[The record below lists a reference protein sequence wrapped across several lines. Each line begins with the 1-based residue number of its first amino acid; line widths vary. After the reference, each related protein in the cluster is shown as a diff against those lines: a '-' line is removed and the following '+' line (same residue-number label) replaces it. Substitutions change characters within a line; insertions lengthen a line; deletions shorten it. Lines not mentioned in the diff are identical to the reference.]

1 MLQFDPAVGFTADE
15 IEDVRAAVAAEW
27 QAAFATS
34 TDVPLNT
41 NPESPAGQLVD
52 SQTAAIVEKD
62 TELLYLC
69 NQFDPARN
77 EGVFQDAIAR
87 IYFLTRKA
95 AIPSSAEISVTGR
108 PGTIIPIEAQIQS
121 AVDDTVW
128 QNSAAFAIGA
138 DGTAVGTFNCL
149 TDGAIDA
156 LPGTLTQIVTVV
168 AGWDTATNSAAAVP
182 GNQRENRGAFE
193 QRRYN
198 SVALNSRGTVN
209 AVYARLMQ
217 LDGVIAVCLRE
228 NKTSYPVVIDGITL
242 GPHSIYASVL
252 GGTNAAVANALYRT
266 VSAGC
271 DFNGNVSFSVT
282 DLNTGV
288 VETVKFDRPTA
299 LDCYVRLKVS
309 NLSQIG
315 ADLLAEIPQAVRANF
330 YGEDEHEVNGMT
342 LARLKMGD
350 TLYAPRFTVS
360 VQDLGVDS
368 LLDIDVSLD
377 GSTWSD
383 SVYIPID
390 REPVLPLSHV
400 IVV

>member
-27 QAAFATS
+27 QDAFATS

-121 AVDDTVW
+121 AADDTVW

-193 QRRYN
+193 QRRFN

-228 NKTSYPVVIDGITL
+228 NKTSYPVVIDGIIL

-252 GGTNAAVANALYRT
+252 GGTNGAVATALYRT

-282 DLNTGV
+282 DPNTGV

-315 ADLLAEIPQAVRANF
+315 ASLLAEIQQAVRANF

-360 VQDLGVDS
+360 VQGLGVDS

>member
-121 AVDDTVW
+121 AADDTVW
-128 QNSAAFAIGA
+128 QNSAAFAIGV

-168 AGWDTATNSAAAVP
+168 AGWDTATNPAAAIP

-282 DLNTGV
+282 DPNTGV
-288 VETVKFDRPTA
+288 VETVKFGRPTA

-315 ADLLAEIPQAVRANF
+315 ASLLVEIQQAVRANF

>member
-121 AVDDTVW
+121 AADDTVW

-198 SVALNSRGTVN
+198 SVL
-209 AVYARLMQ
+209 
-217 LDGVIAVCLRE
+217 ICFCFF
-228 NKTSYPVVIDGITL
+228 I
-242 GPHSIYASVL
+242 SV
-252 GGTNAAVANALYRT
+252 
-266 VSAGC
+266 
-271 DFNGNVSFSVT
+271 F
-282 DLNTGV
+282 
-288 VETVKFDRPTA
+288 
-299 LDCYVRLKVS
+299 
-309 NLSQIG
+309 
-315 ADLLAEIPQAVRANF
+315 
-330 YGEDEHEVNGMT
+330 
-342 LARLKMGD
+342 
-350 TLYAPRFTVS
+350 
-360 VQDLGVDS
+360 
-368 LLDIDVSLD
+368 
-377 GSTWSD
+377 
-383 SVYIPID
+383 
-390 REPVLPLSHV
+390 
-400 IVV
+400 

>member
-95 AIPSSAEISVTGR
+95 AIPSSAEISVTGL

-121 AVDDTVW
+121 TADDTVW
-128 QNSAAFAIGA
+128 QNSAAFAIGV
-138 DGTAVGTFNCL
+138 DGTATGTFYCL
-149 TDGAIDA
+149 TSGAIDA

-168 AGWDTATNSAAAVP
+168 AGWDTATNEHAATP
-182 GNQRENRGAFE
+182 GTLAENRGAFE

-198 SVALNSRGTVN
+198 SVALNSRGT
-209 AVYARLMQ
+209 AASVYARIMQ
-217 LDGVIAVCLRE
+217 LKNVIGCVVRE
-228 NKTSYPVVIDGITL
+228 NKTNVPKVIDGITL
-242 GPHSIYASVL
+242 SPHSVYVCVL
-252 GGTNAAVANALYRT
+252 GGSDGEIATAMYRT

-271 DFNGNVSFSVT
+271 DTNGT
-282 DLNTGV
+282 TTYL
-288 VETVKFDRPTA
+288 VEDDSAGIKEPIHFQRPTEV
-299 LDCYVRLKVS
+299 DVTIRLTFP
-309 NLSQIG
+309 NAAGLS
-315 ADLLAEIPQAVRANF
+315 ADAKQAIQEAVYANF
-330 YGEDEHEVNGMT
+330 YGEDPTVVDGNIMPRP
-342 LARLKMGD
+342 LMGD
-350 TLYAPRFTVS
+350 TIYAPRFAIS
-360 VQDLGVDS
+360 VQNAGYTDLLDVDVAKVGDAWADS
-368 LLDIDVSLD
+368 LQVRID
-377 GSTWSD
+377 
-383 SVYIPID
+383 
-390 REPVLPLSHV
+390 ENPVLNLSDIV
-400 IVV
+400 IV

>member
-95 AIPSSAEISVTGR
+95 AIPSSAEISVTGL

-121 AVDDTVW
+121 TADDTVW
-128 QNSAAFAIGA
+128 QNSAAFAIGV
-138 DGTAVGTFNCL
+138 DGTATGTFYCL
-149 TDGAIDA
+149 TSGAIDA

-168 AGWDTATNSAAAVP
+168 AGWDTATNEHAATP
-182 GNQRENRGAFE
+182 GTLAENRGAFE

-198 SVALNSRGTVN
+198 SVALNSRGT
-209 AVYARLMQ
+209 AASVYARIMQ
-217 LDGVIAVCLRE
+217 LKNVIGCVVRE
-228 NKTSYPVVIDGITL
+228 NKTNVPKMIDGITL
-242 GPHSIYASVL
+242 SPHSVYVCVL
-252 GGTNAAVANALYRT
+252 GGSDGEIATAMYRT

-271 DFNGNVSFSVT
+271 DTNGDTTYLVEDDS
-282 DLNTGV
+282 TGIK
-288 VETVKFDRPTA
+288 EPIHFQRPTEV
-299 LDCYVRLKVS
+299 DVTIRLTFP
-309 NLSQIG
+309 NAAGLS
-315 ADLLAEIPQAVRANF
+315 ADAKQAIQEAVYANF
-330 YGEDEHEVNGMT
+330 YGEDPAVVDGGIMPRP
-342 LARLKMGD
+342 LMGD
-350 TLYAPRFTVS
+350 TIYAPRFAIS
-360 VQDLGVDS
+360 VQNAGYTDLLDVDVARVGGAWADS
-368 LLDIDVSLD
+368 LQVRID
-377 GSTWSD
+377 
-383 SVYIPID
+383 
-390 REPVLPLSHV
+390 ENPVLNLSDIV
-400 IVV
+400 IV